1 MSENI
6 MHAIIS
12 ILLTLIG
19 LWAVGRCGPM
29 SIRTRLGDVAALVS
43 AAIGAFGMAAYNALH
58 LMPPV
63 ELLLMFFGGLAWWLL
78 AEPLHRKFDHYAAP
92 HAHGRK
98 RGKHAPTA
106 H

>member
-29 SIRTRLGDVAALVS
+29 SFRTRWSDIAALVS
-43 AAIGAFGMAAYNALH
+43 AAIGAFGMAAYNAVH

-63 ELLLMFFGGLAWWLL
+63 ELLLMFFGGLAWWLV
-78 AEPLHRKFDHYAAP
+78 AEPLHRKLDQAARP
-92 HAHGRK
+92 PQHGRK
-98 RGKHAPTA
+98 RGRHAPTA